1 VGRKTTHR
9 VTNTQNWGFHES
21 EDENLIIHFRAVSS
35 VKGIFWNGAQKKPW
49 KLFAFEPDLVEY
61 IAFSLDF
68 MATSGLYGILIAMH
82 RCARVDLYGFQ
93 VSTEHGTLYHYYDVC
108 DIPAN
113 QERDSSE
120 YLAVKAL
127 ADSGLVHFAEPCI
140 VECHDGKAA
149 CAACKAAS
157 HFAPVKLP
165 SDAKCDPKRESRG
178 HQEVPWRRN
187 RHHSHSG

>member
-1 VGRKTTHR
+1 MHCCFGPSRRRYEKHVGRKTTHR

-21 EDENLIIHFRAVSS
+21 EEENLIIHFRAVSS

-108 DIPAN
+108 GALRAPQN
-113 QERDSSE
+113 
-120 YLAVKAL
+120 AVRSVHTPIRAGNPWNVCQPIAL
-127 ADSGLVHFAEPCI
+127 GCVSLCCFRPQ
-140 VECHDGKAA
+140 
-149 CAACKAAS
+149 S
-157 HFAPVKLP
+157 
-165 SDAKCDPKRESRG
+165 AKCPRRRATSQQRIQDDA
-178 HQEVPWRRN
+178 WR
-187 RHHSHSG
+187 SHS